1 MFIFMQERVQK
12 ILASAGIGSRRECE
26 KLISQGCVTI
36 NGEVVTELGIKVD
49 PQRAAI
55 KVHGKLLQA
64 PSIYQYLILHKPQG
78 VLTTMKPDP
87 EGRPTL
93 LSLLGRPLKTRV
105 FPVGRLDINSEG
117 LVLLTNDGELTYRMT
132 HPGFK
137 LPKTYE
143 VRVHGLPSKKI
154 LDILSNGVNLEDGRT
169 QPAKVRILRTTGKNT
184 WLKLTIFEGK
194 KRQIRRMCEKVRL
207 PVSKLKRVMIGPLT
221 LRGLERGQFRFLTD
235 DEIIQLKEAVK
246 LR

>member
-1 MFIFMQERVQK
+1 MSVFMQERVQK

-26 KLISQGCVTI
+26 KLITQGCVTI
-36 NGEVVTELGIKVD
+36 NGAVVTDLGIKVD
-49 PQRAAI
+49 AHTAAI

-64 PSIYQYLILHKPQG
+64 ATIYQYLIVHKPQG
-78 VLTTMKPDP
+78 VLTMMKPDP

-93 LSLLGRPLKTRV
+93 LNLFKRKPKTRV

-132 HPGFK
+132 HPKFK

-154 LDILSNGVNLEDGRT
+154 LDILSHGVNLEDGRT
-169 QPAKVRILRTTGKNT
+169 QPAKVRIIRTTGKNT
-184 WLKLTIFEGK
+184 WLKFTIVEGK
-194 KRQIRRMCEKVRL
+194 KRQIRRMCEKVHL
-207 PVSKLKRVMIGPLT
+207 PVSKLNRIMIGPLT

-235 DEIIQLKEAVK
+235 AEIVQLKEAVQ
-246 LR
+246 LQ

>member
-1 MFIFMQERVQK
+1 MSVFMQERVQK

-49 PQRAAI
+49 PQHAAI

-64 PSIYQYLILHKPQG
+64 PSLYQYLILHKPQG

-105 FPVGRLDINSEG
+105 FPVGRLDMNSEG

-169 QPAKVRILRTTGKNT
+169 
-184 WLKLTIFEGK
+184 
-194 KRQIRRMCEKVRL
+194 
-207 PVSKLKRVMIGPLT
+207 
-221 LRGLERGQFRFLTD
+221 
-235 DEIIQLKEAVK
+235 
-246 LR
+246 